1 KSFILFL
8 LTFFI
13 PWSAINLVDYYFISK
28 EECDVNSLYD
38 PNGKYGRWNTI
49 GIACYCIGI
58 LLQLPFIDSKFYK
71 GQIAEMLGGVDL
83 SWLVGLLSTA
93 VLYYVLA
100 KRAQIKISKA
110 LQLERIK

>member
-1 KSFILFL
+1 NYYDIISMSYLFL
-8 LTFFI
+8 SCT
-13 PWSAINLVDYYFISK
+13 
-28 EECDVNSLYD
+28 E
-38 PNGKYGRWNTI
+38 
-49 GIACYCIGI
+49 
-58 LLQLPFIDSKFYK
+58 KFYK

-110 LQLERIK
+110 LQLERVK

>member
-1 KSFILFL
+1 
-8 LTFFI
+8 
-13 PWSAINLVDYYFISK
+13 
-28 EECDVNSLYD
+28 
-38 PNGKYGRWNTI
+38 
-49 GIACYCIGI
+49 
-58 LLQLPFIDSKFYK
+58 IDSKFYK

-110 LQLERIK
+110 LQLERVK

>member
-1 KSFILFL
+1 M
-8 LTFFI
+8 
-13 PWSAINLVDYYFISK
+13 
-28 EECDVNSLYD
+28 
-38 PNGKYGRWNTI
+38 
-49 GIACYCIGI
+49 
-58 LLQLPFIDSKFYK
+58 PFIDSKFYK

-110 LQLERIK
+110 LQLERVK

>member
-1 KSFILFL
+1 
-8 LTFFI
+8 
-13 PWSAINLVDYYFISK
+13 
-28 EECDVNSLYD
+28 
-38 PNGKYGRWNTI
+38 
-49 GIACYCIGI
+49 
-58 LLQLPFIDSKFYK
+58 FYK

-110 LQLERIK
+110 LQLERVK

>member
-1 KSFILFL
+1 ML
-8 LTFFI
+8 LY
-13 PWSAINLVDYYFISK
+13 WY
-28 EECDVNSLYD
+28 
-38 PNGKYGRWNTI
+38 
-49 GIACYCIGI
+49 

-110 LQLERIK
+110 LQLERVKYQLRRDIKV